1 MARLEDPR
9 ARDAR
14 RRPARLPE
22 PDTSSPEPVSPR
34 SWTDELAQL
43 QRSAGNQAVLRVLA
57 RRQQLRRSTQN
68 AVMNLGGE
76 GSGDKRKRDDDQDGN
91 PGGSTPQGKEAKQET
106 VGDYTKDND
115 VPAFDR
121 WMHASGKWHFTYF
134 KASGDYHLK
143 GNSGIAASYQK
154 GFFGGQFKTVTKK
167 GTKNATP
174 NAISEGS
181 AQYTACVT
189 LIVPLYQALPNYRG
203 QQF

>member
-14 RRPARLPE
+14 RRPARPPE

-76 GSGDKRKRDDDQDGN
+76 GSGDKRKRDGQNQDIVKYAPHSVMLTG
-91 PGGSTPQGKEAKQET
+91 PAGSRQNIFHWQLWIRPL
-106 VGDYTKDND
+106 
-115 VPAFDR
+115 
-121 WMHASGKWHFTYF
+121 H
-134 KASGDYHLK
+134 
-143 GNSGIAASYQK
+143 
-154 GFFGGQFKTVTKK
+154 
-167 GTKNATP
+167 ATP
-174 NAISEGS
+174 RKG
-181 AQYTACVT
+181 
-189 LIVPLYQALPNYRG
+189 R
-203 QQF
+203 